1 MNVYLKN
8 TIMDRFVHHLYNGEQ
23 IVRNPKLNA
32 LIETKLTSLDPMHR
46 RILATPQFRG
56 SFGKEQIDWYTDQFT
71 SVPKSLSSLSGESY
85 AHYKALLDQIM
96 AQFAEAIQTQPESI
110 RKLFEEAVTYH
121 SLDNVFCADDKIVLT
136 EWGMHLKG
144 QGKWVNLIGVD
155 YDGEEKPTPM
165 DGPEEEEAPPVVP
178 PVVPPVTPPKTDSHV
193 NVIGEPQAPPKVE
206 PKAEEPKHEA
216 PRYQEAKATE
226 DKQTPPP
233 PPHNYERARG
243 RDESGKGGCRKWLL
257 WLLALLLLL
266 LLLALLFMCTRSC
279 KEPVKDNPLSGIPVV
294 PPDIDPEKDIVISDD
309 SLTMEVNNRVIL
321 LIKDGGTVPE
331 FVTEFRK
338 LYPDEDRYKFANPD
352 TILPRIILIMPTHER
367 KDFIDNLRDR
377 FPKWDLVVIPETL
390 YRGSATSVNDPDLA
404 DKTKRWYFEMCSVF
418 DAWDVTMGDSSI
430 TVAVVDGDM
439 DLSHPELQGKIVKP
453 YNAVYHNS
461 DLYVAEFGH
470 GMHVAATAAGNANN
484 EQGTAGVAP
493 KVKVMPIQVDDRK
506 GLIVMSAVIDG
517 ILYAIQNGADV
528 VNLSLGTQFDP
539 SVQYLPEAI
548 QKNMI
553 ANNFLE
559 EEAFYKE
566 LFDYGDAHNVTF
578 VIAGG
583 NDNILIGMD
592 AMGRCSKTLKVSAVQ
607 PDKHKAIFSNYGS
620 YSTVSAPGVQIYNA
634 LPGNKY
640 DYLDG
645 TSMAAP
651 IVTGAVA
658 LMKSVNKSLSSR
670 EIIEI
675 LQRTGTPSPSD
686 VGPII
691 NLAAA
696 LAAAGGTASGSPAE
710 GTKPGEGTDPI
721 AAPVPGD
728 GSTTDC
734 GKYQNRYNELLEELE
749 KLKRE
754 HPECIAEPD
763 TMKIPEDATVSD
775 ISGTWRSTT
784 RVLNTLEQE
793 IVIYLSFNGTTH
805 GSIIF
810 ENPDGKQFTA
820 ATKVNVKD
828 DKVYIEQLTSA
839 TNPKTK
845 DTYTLHNFVLRP
857 GKDRNAEGSGYQVA
871 QPAQKVRFKLIRLNR

>member
-8 TIMDRFVHHLYNGEQ
+8 TQLDRFVQHLNDGEQ
-23 IVRNPKLNA
+23 VVHNPKLNA

-56 SFGKEQIDWYTDQFT
+56 GIGNEQIDWYTDQFT
-71 SVPKSLSSLSGESY
+71 TVPKPLSALTGADQE
-85 AHYKALLDQIM
+85 HYKALLDQIM
-96 AQFAEAIQTQPESI
+96 QQIAEAIQTQPESI
-110 RKLFEEAVTYH
+110 CNLFRQAVTYE

-136 EWGMHLKG
+136 EWGMHSKG
-144 QGKWVNLIGVD
+144 QGKWVNLFGLD
-155 YDGEEKPTPM
+155 YDGQEKSVPQTGPDEEPV
-165 DGPEEEEAPPVVP
+165 APPEP
-178 PVVPPVTPPKTDSHV
+178 EPQS
-193 NVIGEPQAPPKVE
+193 NVIGETAAPRH
-206 PKAEEPKHEA
+206 EEPPREEPPRQDPPRREP
-216 PRYQEAKATE
+216 PRYQERTT
-226 DKQTPPP
+226 DTGSQTPPP
-233 PPHNYERARG
+233 PPPPSNGPQSKGSGEKRG
-243 RDESGKGGCRKWLL
+243 CWRWLR

-266 LLLALLFMCTRSC
+266 LLLLLLFTCTRSC
-279 KEPVKDNPLSGIPVV
+279 KDDPGGKDDPLSDIPSVS
-294 PPDIDPEKDIVISDD
+294 PEIDPEKDIVASDD

-321 LIKDGGTVPE
+321 LLKDGGTVSD

-338 LYPDEDRYKFANPD
+338 LYPDKERYQFANPD
-352 TILPRIILIMPTHER
+352 TILPRIILMMPSTER
-367 KDFIDNLRDR
+367 RDFIDNLRDR
-377 FPKWDLVVIPETL
+377 FPKWDLVVIPESL

-404 DKTKRWYFEMCSVF
+404 DKTKRWYFDMCAVF
-418 DAWDVTMGDSSI
+418 EAWDVTMGDSSI

-461 DLYVAEFGH
+461 DLYVAGIGH
-470 GMHVAATAAGNANN
+470 GMHVAATAAGNADNS
-484 EQGTAGVAP
+484 QGTAGVAP
-493 KVKVMPIQVDDRK
+493 RCKVMPIQVDDRN

-528 VNLSLGTQFDP
+528 VNLSLGLQLDP
-539 SVQYLPEAI
+539 SVQYLPVAV

-559 EEAFYKE
+559 EEEFYRE
-566 LFDYGDAHNVTF
+566 LFDYGNSHNVTF

-583 NDNILIGMD
+583 NDNALIGID
-592 AMGRCSKTLKVSAVQ
+592 AMCRIPNTLKVSAVQ
-607 PDKHKAIFSNYGS
+607 PDKKRAIFSNYGP

-634 LPGNKY
+634 LPDGKY
-640 DYLDG
+640 DFLEG

-658 LMKSVNKSLSSR
+658 LLKSVNPSLSTSQ
-670 EIIEI
+670 IIDV
-675 LQRTGTPSPSD
+675 LKRTGTASPSD

-691 NLAAA
+691 NLSGA

-710 GTKPGEGTDPI
+710 GAKPGEGTDPI

-728 GSTTDC
+728 GTTTDC

-793 IVIYLSFNGTTH
+793 IVIYLSFNGTMH

-828 DKVYIEQLTSA
+828 DKVYIEQLTRA

-845 DTYTLHNFVLRP
+845 DAYTLHNFVLRP
-857 GKDRNAEGSGYQVA
+857 GKDRNAEGSGYRVG
-871 QPAQKVRFKLIRLNR
+871 QPAQKVKFKLIRLNR